1 MKTKTTTRLSAS
13 PPSSSLKGPAA
24 FGASIVNDLPPV
36 YSKRLI
42 EGASGVTLHDG
53 EALFRKGDAGDGCYW
68 LQAGL
73 LKVSVVSPEGEKRT
87 LAILAPGG
95 IVGELAMIDGLPRS
109 ADVHAIDECR
119 LTFVSRA
126 AFVDCLSENPA
137 LYAHVCSALASR
149 LRQANDEAAA
159 ASFLPVKAR
168 IARTILRLADYL
180 GEEPDGEHIAI
191 RHRFSQ
197 NDIAA
202 MAAIARESVNRTM
215 HEWKERGIVSVP
227 SRSTMVV
234 HKARLQRE
242 LGGSSKMEASSPI
255 VERAVVAE

>member
-1 MKTKTTTRLSAS
+1 MKTKTTARPTA
-13 PPSSSLKGPAA
+13 PPPKETA
-24 FGASIVNDLPPV
+24 FGASFLTDLPPV
-36 YSKRLI
+36 YSKRLL
-42 EGASGVTLHDG
+42 EGASSVTLHDG

-87 LAILAPGG
+87 LAILAPGA

-126 AFVDCLSENPA
+126 AFVDCLKEDPT
-137 LYAHVCSALASR
+137 LYAHVCSALSAR
-149 LRQANDEAAA
+149 LRQANEEAAA
-159 ASFLPVKAR
+159 ASFLTVKAR
-168 IARTILRLADYL
+168 IARTILRLAEYL

-215 HEWKERGIVSVP
+215 HEWREKGIVSVP
-227 SRSTMVV
+227 TRSTMVV

-242 LGGSSKMEASSPI
+242 LGATGKKAAELVQSDPVAADRAI
-255 VERAVVAE
+255 VA

>member
-1 MKTKTTTRLSAS
+1 MKTKTITARPSAS
-13 PPSSSLKGPAA
+13 APPGETA
-24 FGASIVNDLPPV
+24 FGASILTDLPPV
-36 YSKRLI
+36 YSKRLL
-42 EGASGVTLHDG
+42 EGATSVTLHDG

-87 LAILAPGG
+87 LAILAPGA

-119 LTFVSRA
+119 LTFVSRS
-126 AFVDCLSENPA
+126 AFVECLNENPA
-137 LYAHVCSALASR
+137 LYAHVCSALSGR
-149 LRQANDEAAA
+149 LRQANEEAAA
-159 ASFLPVKAR
+159 ASFLTVKAR
-168 IARTILRLADYL
+168 IARTILRLAEYL

-215 HEWKERGIVSVP
+215 HEWREKGIVSVP

-242 LGGSSKMEASSPI
+242 LGATGKKEAERPPI
-255 VERAVVAE
+255 VERAAVAE

>member
-1 MKTKTTTRLSAS
+1 MKTRTLTARPSAA
-13 PPSSSLKGPAA
+13 PPGEAA
-24 FGASIVNDLPPV
+24 FGASIVTDLPPV
-36 YSKRLI
+36 YSKRLL
-42 EGASGVTLHDG
+42 EGASSVTLHDG

-87 LAILAPGG
+87 LAILARGA

-126 AFVDCLSENPA
+126 AFIECLNENPA
-137 LYAHVCSALASR
+137 LYAHVCSALSGR
-149 LRQANDEAAA
+149 LRAANEEAAA
-159 ASFLPVKAR
+159 ASFLTVKAR
-168 IARTILRLADYL
+168 IARTILRLAEYL

-215 HEWKERGIVSVP
+215 HEWREKGIVSVP

-234 HKARLQRE
+234 HKGRLMRE
-242 LGGSSKMEASSPI
+242 LGASGKKDAERTPI
-255 VERAVVAE
+255 IERAAVAE